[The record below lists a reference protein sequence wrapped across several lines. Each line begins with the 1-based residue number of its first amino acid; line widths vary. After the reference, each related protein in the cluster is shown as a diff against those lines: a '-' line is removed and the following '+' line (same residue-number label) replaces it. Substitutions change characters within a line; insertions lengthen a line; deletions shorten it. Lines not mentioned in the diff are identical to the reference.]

1 MIDKLKQDTNL
12 DKPQTRN
19 LEEES
24 HFDRVT
30 VPSGLLRRVPD
41 SVCFSIV
48 ITNNT
53 LFYSQK
59 CPGLDDDETQK
70 D

>member
-19 LEEES
+19 LEDES

-30 VPSGLLRRVPD
+30 VCLLPRRVPD
-41 SVCFSIV
+41 SVCFSRV

-59 CPGLDDDETQK
+59 CPGLDNDEKQK